1 MQLTKKAR
9 KFMLTHQKKFPARKL
24 QGKEGILEY
33 IRHVGCIQFD
43 PLNMVEYNPYGKE
56 QAKKLLSS

>member
-1 MQLTKKAR
+1 MKITKKQAR
-9 KFMLTHQKKFPARKL
+9 QFMLAHQKNFPARKL

-43 PLNMVEYNPYGKE
+43 PLNLIEYNPYGKE
-56 QAKKLLSS
+56 